1 LIIITLMSVSEHK
14 RILALDM
21 GAKRIGVALSDAEA
35 RLASPLTVLP
45 KRGRDDNVRAIAALA
60 AEHQVE
66 LIVLGLPRKSETEL
80 GPAGEAIQ
88 RFGKRLEKALKLKV
102 AFVDEFETTV
112 RAQEALLKADVS
124 RAKRRDKVDKV
135 AAALILEAYLTGHGE
150 PS

>member
-1 LIIITLMSVSEHK
+1 MSLSDKK

-45 KRGRDDNVRAIAALA
+45 KRGRDENVRAIGALV
-60 AEHQVE
+60 AEHGVG
-66 LIVLGLPRKSETEL
+66 LIVLGLPRKSESEL
-80 GPAGEAIQ
+80 GPAAEAIQ
-88 RFGKRLEKALKLKV
+88 RFGNRLQKALKLPV

-112 RAQEALLKADVS
+112 RAQEALLEGNVS

-135 AAALILEAYLTGHGE
+135 AAALILEAYLAGGRET
-150 PS
+150 P

>member
-1 LIIITLMSVSEHK
+1 MSNPTPK

-21 GAKRIGVALSDAEA
+21 GEKRIGVALSDAEA

-45 KRGRDDNVRAIAALA
+45 RRGRDDNVRAIGALT
-60 AEHQVE
+60 AEHGVR

-88 RFGKRLEKALKLKV
+88 RFGARLNKALKLPV
-102 AFVDEFETTV
+102 AYVDEFETTV
-112 RAQEALLKADVS
+112 RAQEALLEADVS

-135 AAALILEAYLTGHGE
+135 AAALILETYLASGGE
-150 PS
+150 KP